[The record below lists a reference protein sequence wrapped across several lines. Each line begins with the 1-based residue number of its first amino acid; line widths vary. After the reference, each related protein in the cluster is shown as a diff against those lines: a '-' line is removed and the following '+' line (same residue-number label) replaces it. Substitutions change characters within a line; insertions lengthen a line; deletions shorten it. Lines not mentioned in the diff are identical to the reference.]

1 MMRPANGCAIPAE
14 KNGNPFGA
22 HASIATADILMHVR
36 LAENFRAVFDAP
48 YYAAQALGLFAQEG
62 VEIEFRNSS
71 VPGDAVKALLDGD
84 VDITWGGPMRVM
96 KARDQ
101 DASSPLVCF
110 CEVVARD
117 PFFLVGRGD
126 RTAFALTDLPRLRFA
141 TVSEVP
147 TPWMCLQHDL
157 RQHGIDP
164 DGLARVADRPM
175 GENLSRLSSGELDV
189 VQLFEPF
196 VSMALQQRAGD
207 ILYAASARGPT
218 VYTAFIASR
227 DGVAPKSRGLCRH
240 DARDR
245 PHAAMARRAQGGRA
259 GRRDGDVLPRR
270 RARPPGEV
278 ARALSRSRH
287 LVAFAGDLAPGLCAA
302 RRQPGV
308 RRVHFPPTGLSGLRR
323 GEPVGICLKQLQPC
337 RQD

>member
-1 MMRPANGCAIPAE
+1 
-14 KNGNPFGA
+14 
-22 HASIATADILMHVR
+22 MHIR
-36 LAENFRAVFDAP
+36 LAENFRAVFYAP
-48 YYAAQALGLFAQEG
+48 YYAAQALGFFAQEG

-126 RTAFALTDLPRLRFA
+126 RAAFALTDLPRLRFA

-157 RQHGIDP
+157 REHGIDP

-175 GENLSRLSSGELDV
+175 GENLSRLGSGELDV

-227 DGVAPKSRGLCRH
+227 DGM
-240 DARDR
+240 ARNR
-245 PHAAMARRAQGGRA
+245 AAFAAMTRAMARMQHWLAGHGGEELADVTATFFPDVASDLLASSLARYHADGIWSRSPEMSPQGFAQLADSLVSGGFIS
-259 GRRDGDVLPRR
+259 
-270 RARPPGEV
+270 RPPV
-278 ARALSRSRH
+278 YRDCVDVSLSA
-287 LVAFAGDLAPGLCAA
+287 V
-302 RRQPGV
+302 
-308 RRVHFPPTGLSGLRR
+308 T
-323 GEPVGICLKQLQPC
+323 
-337 RQD
+337 